1 MEMPKTII
9 VNDPKRSGKCC
20 ICGANCTES
29 CLANNKGVPISTP
42 SPIIQ
47 TMNLI
52 GGGTNADTNHNPAA
66 IENPMEY
73 LVVS

>member
-9 VNDPKRSGKCC
+9 VNEPKRSGKWW

-29 CLANNKGVPISTP
+29 CLANNKGVPISTA

-47 TMNLI
+47 KINLI
-52 GGGTNADTNHNPAA
+52 GVGTNIDANHIPAA
-66 IENPMEY
+66 IENPMNIG
-73 LVVS
+73 